1 MAARN
6 CHGRQ
11 LKWTICMSEQ
21 VASLSSAWVKLL
33 FTWMIPTVDNLG
45 RMDGEPYQVRG
56 LIFPFEPTVT
66 DAKMTSWLQELH
78 DAALIVWYRSGRLR
92 YVWLPK
98 HTAHQRLMG
107 NMKAESDFPPPSAA
121 DVHEWEELN
130 ARYEHGTYSVR
141 TEEEDGYEQRRYLM
155 EEKGREEKIYVAG
168 ATHGQLVFEHWR
180 EAMGKNGTTRFDD
193 KRQRAVRWALQNYSL
208 DECFAAIDGCAR
220 SDWHMGKDPK
230 TGGKKFNELT
240 LIFRDAQ
247 HVEGFLGQEKQPS
260 ALEVIDEQWGDA

>member
-6 CHGRQ
+6 CRGRQ
-11 LKWTICMSEQ
+11 LKWTICISEQ
-21 VASLSSAWVKLL
+21 VAALSGPWPKLL

-56 LIFPFEPTVT
+56 LIFPFEAGVT
-66 DAKMTSWLQELH
+66 DAKITAWMQELH

-98 HTAHQRLMG
+98 HTAHQRLAG
-107 NMKAESDFPPPSAA
+107 NMKAESDFPAPSPA
-121 DVHEWEELN
+121 DVHSWEQRNE
-130 ARYEHGTYSVR
+130 RYEHSTYTVR
-141 TEEEDGYEQRRYLM
+141 TGDEEGYEHSTSLL
-155 EEKGREEKIYVAG
+155 EEKRREEKDIVAG
-168 ATHGQLVFEHWR
+168 ATPSHLVFDHWR
-180 EAMGKNGTTRFDD
+180 EVMGKNGTTRLDD
-193 KRQRAVRWALQNYSL
+193 KRQKAIRWALQNYSL

-220 SDWHMGKDPK
+220 SDWHMGRDPK

-247 HVEGFLGQEKQPS
+247 HIEGFLGQEKSPT
-260 ALEVIDEQWGDA
+260 ALDVIDDQWGDA